1 MNDPTLKPFAATC
14 GRWVDF
20 RPGCRTH
27 ATSVRASTEEIA
39 RFTAIFGET
48 LALLVYGCAVH
59 RKPLDYIGAEPNVAH
74 GGTT

>member
-1 MNDPTLKPFAATC
+1 MSDHTVKPDDATC

-48 LALLVYGCAVH
+48 LARLVYGCAVH
-59 RKPLDYIGAEPNVAH
+59 RRPLDYIGADLGAP
-74 GGTT
+74 

>member
-1 MNDPTLKPFAATC
+1 MIEHTLKPFVATP

-39 RFTAIFGET
+39 RFTASFGEA
-48 LALLVYGCAVH
+48 LARLVYGCAVH
-59 RKPLDYIGAEPNVAH
+59 RRPIDYIGADLGAP
-74 GGTT
+74 

>member
-1 MNDPTLKPFAATC
+1 MSDHTLKPFVATP

-39 RFTAIFGET
+39 RFTASFGEA
-48 LALLVYGCAVH
+48 LARLVYGCAVH
-59 RKPLDYIGAEPNVAH
+59 RRPLDYIGTEPRE
-74 GGTT
+74 TR